1 MEEKRVEFM
10 HHSFSVYV
18 NILSTTTNHDQE
30 VSEKSSSLQL
40 LLYIFY

>member
-30 VSEKSSSLQL
+30 VREKV
-40 LLYIFY
+40 IIIAAAHVC